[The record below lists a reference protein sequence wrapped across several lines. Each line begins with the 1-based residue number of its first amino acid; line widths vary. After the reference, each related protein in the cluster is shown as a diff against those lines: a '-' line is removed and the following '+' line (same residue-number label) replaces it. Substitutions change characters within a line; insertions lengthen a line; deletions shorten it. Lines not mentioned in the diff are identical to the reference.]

1 MADMTLR
8 ETEELISKIR
18 KAKNDELSALQKA
31 WPNPTERQARR
42 LAKLKSELE
51 KLRKHH
57 QEVKKLISKYG
68 EEVWRKTKTLFLL
81 SCHRVKKSSTKK
93 SSAGRWTS
101 VPWTR
106 NWSGRLLKS
115 LPSQGGKLGK
125 TNITTTNPSSAKLT
139 QKRWNHFHLFFII
152 YYI

>member
-68 EEVWRKTKTLFLL
+68 EEV
-81 SCHRVKKSSTKK
+81 
-93 SSAGRWTS
+93 
-101 VPWTR
+101 
-106 NWSGRLLKS
+106 
-115 LPSQGGKLGK
+115 
-125 TNITTTNPSSAKLT
+125 
-139 QKRWNHFHLFFII
+139 
-152 YYI
+152 